1 MCYQFSTLGPL
12 GRCLAASESFLDL
25 VMLQVVLPSLLILTF
40 ETCEHDLLLWMQSE
54 KLMLSNIQLKSNQ
67 RSRSIISHVVDDIAT
82 HSVDDCDIVQ
92 VHEDN
97 VILGDG
103 KALWCCIK
111 DRLRIAIASHI
122 PNGLQLV
129 SRDEQV
135 ACCVKLFLG
144 KAC

>member
-1 MCYQFSTLGPL
+1 
-12 GRCLAASESFLDL
+12 
-25 VMLQVVLPSLLILTF
+25 
-40 ETCEHDLLLWMQSE
+40 
-54 KLMLSNIQLKSNQ
+54 MLSNIQLKSNQ